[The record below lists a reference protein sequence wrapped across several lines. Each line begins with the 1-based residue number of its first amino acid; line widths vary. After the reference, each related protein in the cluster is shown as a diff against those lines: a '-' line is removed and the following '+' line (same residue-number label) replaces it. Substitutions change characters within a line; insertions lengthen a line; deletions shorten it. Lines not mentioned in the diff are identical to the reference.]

1 MFTGLEVSQRAYEL
15 WEKRDNIAYLYGT
28 KGEMGTEE
36 FIRNK
41 FKQYPSYFS
50 KYTSQQLEDIVKYSL
65 GKQLFDCSGFV
76 CYCAGIPDVYSG
88 KLLEEGTNKTK
99 NMKDGKAGW
108 LCYKKGHVGIDRGD
122 GTFLHI
128 YKEMHTIEPVRF
140 AEYNWTEQ
148 CRLKGVDYS
157 YEDKQVVED
166 SVVTHTVKKGETLWK
181 IAEKYYGKGSL
192 YIKIAELNK
201 IRGNVINVGQ
211 VLVIPKL

>member
-1 MFTGLEVSQRAYEL
+1 MYTGFEVSQRALKMYNER
-15 WEKRDNIAYLYGT
+15 EKYAYLYGA

-50 KYTSQQLEDIVKYSL
+50 KYTKEQLEEIVKYSL

-76 CYCAGIPDVYSG
+76 CYCASIPDVYSG

-128 YKEMHTIEPVRF
+128 YKEMNTIEPVRF
-140 AEYNWTEQ
+140 ADYNWTDQ
-148 CRLKGVDYS
+148 CRLKGVEYS
-157 YEDKQVVED
+157 YEDAQQPD
-166 SVVTHTVKKGETLWK
+166 TVTHTVKEGESLWG
-181 IAEKYYGKGSL
+181 IAKKYLGDGARYVE
-192 YIKIAELNK
+192 IKALNNLK
-201 IRGNVINVGQ
+201 SNEIHPGQ
-211 VLVIPKL
+211 VLIIK